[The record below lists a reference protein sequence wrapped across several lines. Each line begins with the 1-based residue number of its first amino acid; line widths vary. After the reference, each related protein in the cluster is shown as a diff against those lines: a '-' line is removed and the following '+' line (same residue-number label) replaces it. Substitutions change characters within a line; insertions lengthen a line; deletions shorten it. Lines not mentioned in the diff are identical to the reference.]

1 MPCICYGA
9 ISGQQEYD
17 NFIKSEKGKQVM
29 EHMIKCASLIM
40 SHNIHEEAM
49 HNINNFEF
57 RQMFV
62 KCFLHMM
69 VGCDEEG
76 KPKLN
81 DAGEINQ

>member
-9 ISGQQEYD
+9 MSGQDAYD
-17 NFIKSEKGKQVM
+17 EFIKSEKGK
-29 EHMIKCASLIM
+29 ETLDHITKAASIIM
-40 SHNIHEEAM
+40 SHSLPLEAIH
-49 HNINNFEF
+49 NVNDIEF

-76 KPKLN
+76 KPCPN
-81 DAGEINQ
+81 VE